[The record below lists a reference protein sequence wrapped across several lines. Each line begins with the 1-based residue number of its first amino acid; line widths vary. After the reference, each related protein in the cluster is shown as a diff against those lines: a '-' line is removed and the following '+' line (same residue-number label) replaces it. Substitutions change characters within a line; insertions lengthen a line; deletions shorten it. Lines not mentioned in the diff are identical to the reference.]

1 MSVKNNYSHTLWAS
15 CIGYVVQA
23 IIINFS
29 PLLFVMFNETMGVPY
44 SKISLLITL
53 TFIIQLAVDFL
64 SSPLI
69 DKIGY
74 RISVVLAHLFA
85 FVGLVLLAV
94 LPNVMSDPFL
104 GVLIAIVIAS
114 VGGGL
119 IEVVVSPIVEAC
131 PHENK
136 NGYMCLLHSFYCW
149 GHVFV
154 ILLSVGFFAVFGIK
168 NWQILSLVLAAVPFF
183 NIFYYLRVPIV
194 SLDEAAMKNT
204 GKHSLKL
211 GQLIKNKLFWLMF
224 LLMLCAGACEL
235 SVAQWASALAEQGL
249 GVSKTVGDLAG
260 PLTFAVLM
268 GTSRIVYS
276 RFGSKIPLEKYMLFC
291 AILCIT
297 AYLLITLS
305 PYPALSLIGCGIC
318 GWSVGVMW
326 PGTYSLASIELKRGS
341 TAMFAIL
348 ALAGDLGCAVG
359 PAIVGLVSESTEN
372 SLRSGILAAII
383 FPIIMTFGVM
393 IRVTQKNKKSD
404 SK

>member
-1 MSVKNNYSHTLWAS
+1 
-15 CIGYVVQA
+15 
-23 IIINFS
+23 
-29 PLLFVMFNETMGVPY
+29 MG
-44 SKISLLITL
+44 
-53 TFIIQLAVDFL
+53 
-64 SSPLI
+64 
-69 DKIGY
+69 
-74 RISVVLAHLFA
+74 
-85 FVGLVLLAV
+85 
-94 LPNVMSDPFL
+94 N
-104 GVLIAIVIAS
+104 
-114 VGGGL
+114 
-119 IEVVVSPIVEAC
+119 
-131 PHENK
+131 
-136 NGYMCLLHSFYCW
+136 
-149 GHVFV
+149 
-154 ILLSVGFFAVFGIK
+154 
-168 NWQILSLVLAAVPFF
+168 FF

-372 SLRSGILAAII
+372 SLKSGILAAII